1 VRSIGVLESMCRQG
15 GLRPDGLRE
24 WSGSQTA
31 AGWGRAAP
39 GASRA
44 WAEVSGRPLS
54 GYRTLPHTAD
64 VVVEAWA
71 PTKPACLAEA
81 VRGLVAVFAD
91 TAGIVASRSVVFT
104 LGPAG
109 DEELLVRLLEE
120 AIFLVEV
127 DGVVPVGVQVE
138 PTPDGRL
145 DVRFDVAPVEAAM
158 VIGPV
163 PKAIAWHQLSF
174 ALEETGWVCRATIDV

>member
-1 VRSIGVLESMCRQG
+1 MCRQG
-15 GLRPDGLRE
+15 GCVLMGCASGQLARRLPAVRSPRAYPCDAPRGPPDPDGCRL
-24 WSGSQTA
+24 
-31 AGWGRAAP
+31 GRAAP
-39 GASRA
+39 GVRRRGRHG
-44 WAEVSGRPLS
+44 VSGRPAS
-54 GYRTLPHTAD
+54 GYRMLPHTAD

-71 PTKPACLAEA
+71 PTKPACLAKA
-81 VRGLVAVFAD
+81 VRGLVA
-91 TAGIVASRSVVFT
+91 
-104 LGPAG
+104 
-109 DEELLVRLLEE
+109 
-120 AIFLVEV
+120 V

-145 DVRFDVAPVEAAM
+145 RGRFDVAPVEPAI

>member
-1 VRSIGVLESMCRQG
+1 
-15 GLRPDGLRE
+15 
-24 WSGSQTA
+24 
-31 AGWGRAAP
+31 
-39 GASRA
+39 
-44 WAEVSGRPLS
+44 VSGRPAS
-54 GYRTLPHTAD
+54 GYRMLPHTAD

-71 PTKPACLAEA
+71 PTKPACLAKA

-91 TAGIVASRSVVFT
+91 TAGVVASRSVVFT

-120 AIFLVEV
+120 VIFLVEV

-145 DVRFDVAPVEAAM
+145 RGRFDVAPVEAAI

>member
-1 VRSIGVLESMCRQG
+1 M
-15 GLRPDGLRE
+15 
-24 WSGSQTA
+24 
-31 AGWGRAAP
+31 
-39 GASRA
+39 
-44 WAEVSGRPLS
+44 SGRPTS
-54 GYRTLPHTAD
+54 GYHTLPHAAD

-91 TAGIVASRSVVFT
+91 TAGIVASRSVAFT

-120 AIFLVEV
+120 VIFLVEV
-127 DGVVPVGVQVE
+127 DGVVPVGAQVE

-145 DVRFDVAPVEAAM
+145 RGRFDLAPVEPAM

-163 PKAIAWHQLSF
+163 PKAVAWHQLSF
-174 ALEETGWVCRATIDV
+174 APGQTGWVCRATIDV